1 MSAVAGLYRTST
13 GGPAS
18 RRVSYTVLGVR
29 IELIHQSSTVPAGG
43 QSVARTTPAAPVSRA
58 AFDDDLFSHDWAPSQ
73 RGADTYADLAAA
85 RADAD
90 SRKAERERR
99 IALEQR
105 EAELE
110 RREREQRRKTEMAN
124 VEARRQKEAAEEAE
138 RRRQAKL
145 AGKNATPQPKRPKFD
160 FEREKPKVMVA
171 VANAIQCAN
180 NLVNSCRVGYS
191 IRSNKEADDIAYQPR
206 ARELDRKPKGTR

>member
-1 MSAVAGLYRTST
+1 MSREWRPSQTCTA
-13 GGPAS
+13 
-18 RRVSYTVLGVR
+18 TVLVVPPRVEYVLLPYPTVSLGHV
-29 IELIHQSSTVPAGG
+29 LTYPQSSAVPAGG
-43 QSVARTTPAAPVSRA
+43 QSVASKTNPTSPVSRNT
-58 AFDDDLFSHDWAPSQ
+58 FTDTNDIFSHDWAPSH

-85 RADAD
+85 KADAE

-124 VEARRQKEAAEEAE
+124 IEARRQREAAEEQE
-138 RRRQAKL
+138 RRRQAKSQMKQ
-145 AGKNATPQPKRPKFD
+145 GTPQPKKPKFD
-160 FEREKPKVMVA
+160 FQKEKPQVMIS

-180 NLVNSCRVGYS
+180 NLVNSCRVSPPFSALLPGS
-191 IRSNKEADDIAYQPR
+191 CVLMSRR
-206 ARELDRKPKGTR
+206 

>member
-1 MSAVAGLYRTST
+1 MSAVANLYRTST

-18 RRVSYTVLGVR
+18 RRVCYPPLREMQANT
-29 IELIHQSSTVPAGG
+29 QSSTVPAGG
-43 QSVARTTPAAPVSRA
+43 QAVASRTTPAAPVSRA
-58 AFDDDLFSHDWAPSQ
+58 AFDDDLFSHDWAPSH

-145 AGKNATPQPKRPKFD
+145 AGKNTTPQPKRPKFD

-180 NLVNSCRVGYS
+180 NLVNSCRVS
-191 IRSNKEADDIAYQPR
+191 SSLLLSPTADLIAH
-206 ARELDRKPKGTR
+206 

>member
-1 MSAVAGLYRTST
+1 MTRDRAD
-13 GGPAS
+13 
-18 RRVSYTVLGVR
+18 
-29 IELIHQSSTVPAGG
+29 EQSSTVPAGA
-43 QSVARTTPAAPVSRA
+43 QSVASRTTPANPVSRN
-58 AFDDDLFSHDWAPSQ
+58 AFTDSDDLFSHDWAPSQ

-85 RADAD
+85 RADAE

-110 RREREQRRKTEMAN
+110 RREREQRRKSEMAN

-145 AGKNATPQPKRPKFD
+145 QAKNPTPQPKKPKFD
-160 FEREKPKVMVA
+160 FEREKPKVMLS

-180 NLVNSCRVGYS
+180 NLVNSCRVS
-191 IRSNKEADDIAYQPR
+191 NPIR
-206 ARELDRKPKGTR
+206 

>member
-1 MSAVAGLYRTST
+1 
-13 GGPAS
+13 
-18 RRVSYTVLGVR
+18 
-29 IELIHQSSTVPAGG
+29 
-43 QSVARTTPAAPVSRA
+43 VSRA

-85 RADAD
+85 RADAE

-145 AGKNATPQPKRPKFD
+145 AGKNTTPQPKRPKFD

-180 NLVNSCRVGYS
+180 NLVNSCRVS
-191 IRSNKEADDIAYQPR
+191 WIIRLRSTADSIAYQSR
-206 ARELDRKPKGTR
+206 AREFDRESQGSG